1 MLLRTMTFVT
11 TRQSSNKF
19 DFALAAPK
27 VLSPASYESGNATGS
42 RFQVYSLKF
51 FLHSATKAAKP
62 SVWFQVSSFKRG

>member
-51 FLHSATKAAKP
+51 LEQHSCVQRFFLHSATKAA
-62 SVWFQVSSFKRG
+62 